1 MALTSSKSK
10 YLDEYVDPVGK
21 SVPRMEGRGAVT
33 GQLKYAFDISFPN
46 MLVGKMLRSPHPH
59 ARIISIDT
67 TKAEALPGVKAV
79 VTAKDTKLIKF
90 GSNEYFF
97 PHTVDQMALESDK
110 VRYIGDEL
118 GAVAAV
124 DEETADAALKLIDV
138 KYEILPAV
146 FDIEEAIK
154 PGAPQIHE
162 ALNNIAVILP
172 VNFGNPERMMKEA
185 DHVREDKF
193 WCPVAHPAPME
204 PHVCVG
210 QWETFTNKITLW
222 SSSQA
227 PFKCREA
234 LAKTL
239 KMDLN
244 DVRVIKMPTG
254 GGFGGKLEMLPMDFA
269 ACLLSKKAGG
279 FPVKISLTREE
290 EFSTTRRKHGMIY
303 KVKTGVKKD
312 GTIVAMTGEV
322 LADGGAYCSYGPTVL
337 AAAIM
342 RIFMVYKL
350 QHFHMAGYRVYT
362 NTPISGAMRGF
373 GGVQSGFAI
382 ESHMDML
389 ANDIGMDP
397 VEFRLKNITTPNMV
411 TVNKMVL
418 TTNGLRECIE
428 KACAASGWNEKHG
441 KRKEIKRGIGIGIA
455 ADVMGS
461 KMYKSH
467 ESAGAIV
474 KVEED
479 GSVYLFTGAADT
491 GQGSTTA
498 LSQITAQELGVS
510 FSRIKCKSG
519 DTEITPFDTGS
530 FASRVTFI
538 SGNAALLGARDAK
551 KQILEIVAKE
561 LSLNADDLDI
571 KAEKVVKKKN
581 MSFPN
586 ASVGNPEAGPPTK
599 DFGGDN
605 VLMNFDKALE
615 LCYSFNYG
623 KQIIGRGSYNP
634 KTTPI
639 DFRTGEGNVSGSY
652 GFEAQIAE
660 VEVDTETGEIKL
672 LELWDAHDIGK
683 AINPQS
689 VEAQIE
695 GSLAMGIGYTFAEDL
710 KFKNGRVLNAN
721 FAGYRVPRSIGI
733 PKMNTILVETNDPE
747 GPFGAKGMGEA
758 SLLPTA
764 AAIANAVEDAIGV
777 RIKDLPLT
785 PEKVIRAL
793 KEKEAQK
800 SLS

>member
-1 MALTSSKSK
+1 MALTTKSK
-10 YLDEYVDPVGK
+10 YADQYVDPVGK
-21 SVPRMEGRGAVT
+21 SVPRLEGRGAVT

-46 MLVGKMLRSPHPH
+46 MLVGKMLRSPHAH

-67 TKAEALPGVKAV
+67 SKAEALPGVKAI
-79 VTAKDTKLIKF
+79 VTAKDTYQIKF

-118 GAVAAV
+118 AAVAAV
-124 DEETADAALKLIDV
+124 DEETADQALKLIEV
-138 KYEILPAV
+138 KYEILPGV
-146 FDIEEAIK
+146 FDMEEAIK

-162 ALNNIAVILP
+162 AMNNIALILP
-172 VNFGNPERMMKEA
+172 VNFGNPERLMKEA
-185 DHVREDKF
+185 DYVREDKF
-193 WCPVAHPAPME
+193 WCPVAHPSPME

-210 QWETFTNKITLW
+210 QWETFTDKVTIW

-227 PFKCREA
+227 PFKLREA

-244 DVRVIKMPTG
+244 NVRVIKMPTG
-254 GGFGGKLEMLPMDFA
+254 GGFGGKLEMLPMDFS

-279 FPVKISLTREE
+279 APVKICLTREE
-290 EFSTTRRKHGMIY
+290 EFTTTRRKHGMIY

-312 GTIVAMTGEV
+312 GTILAMTGEV

-337 AAAIM
+337 AAAMM
-342 RIFMVYKL
+342 RIFMVYKI
-350 QHFHMAGYRVYT
+350 QHFKMSGYRIYT
-362 NTPISGAMRGF
+362 NNPISGAMRGF

-382 ESHMDML
+382 ESHMDL
-389 ANDIGMDP
+389 IAEALGMDP
-397 VEFRLKNITTPNMV
+397 VEFRLKNITTANMV
-411 TVNKMVL
+411 TVNQMVL

-428 KACAASGWNEKHG
+428 KAYEASNWKAKRGKQKH
-441 KRKEIKRGIGIGIA
+441 ICRGIGIGIA

-491 GQGSTTA
+491 GQGSNTA
-498 LSQITAQELGVS
+498 LSQIAAHELGVS
-510 FSRIKCKSG
+510 FSRIKCKAG

-551 KQILEIVAKE
+551 IQILEIVAKE
-561 LSLNADDLDI
+561 YNLKIEDI
-571 KAEKVVKKKN
+571 DIRAEQVIYKKDGKKLI
-581 MSFPN
+581 
-586 ASVGNPEAGPPTK
+586 T
-599 DFGGDN
+599 
-605 VLMNFDKALE
+605 FDKALE

-639 DFRTGEGNVSGSY
+639 DFRNGAGNVSGSY

-660 VEVDTETGEIKL
+660 VEVNKDTGEVKL

-695 GSLAMGIGYTFAEDL
+695 GSLAMGIGYTFYEDL

-758 SLLPTA
+758 SLLPTS

-777 RIKDLPLT
+777 RIKELPIT
-785 PEKVIRAL
+785 PDKIIKALRDKDREKN
-793 KEKEAQK
+793 
-800 SLS
+800 LSV

>member
-1 MALTSSKSK
+1 MALKSKSK
-10 YLDEYVDPVGK
+10 YEDEYVDPVGK
-21 SVPRMEGRGAVT
+21 SVPRIEGRGIVT
-33 GQLKYAFDISFPN
+33 GQLKYVFDVYFPN
-46 MLVGKMLRSPHPH
+46 MLIGKMLRSPHAH

-67 TKAEALPGVKAV
+67 SKAEALPGVRSV
-79 VTAKDTKLIKF
+79 VTYKDTHQIKF

-97 PHTVDQMALESDK
+97 PHTVDQMALEADK
-110 VRYIGDEL
+110 VRYIGDEVA
-118 GAVAAV
+118 AVAAV
-124 DEETADAALKLIDV
+124 DEETADAALRLIDV
-138 KYEILPAV
+138 KYEVLPGV
-146 FDIEEAIK
+146 FEIEEAIK

-162 ALNNIAVILP
+162 SLNNIAVILP
-172 VNFGNPERMMKEA
+172 VNFGNPERVMKEA
-185 DHVREDKF
+185 DLVREDKF

-244 DVRVIKMPTG
+244 DVRVIKMAVG

-269 ACLLSKKAGG
+269 SCLLSKKAGG
-279 FPVKISLTREE
+279 LPVKISLTREE
-290 EFSTTRRKHGMIY
+290 EFTTTRRKHGMIY
-303 KVKTGVKKD
+303 KIKTGVKKD
-312 GTIVAMTGEV
+312 GTILAITGEV

-342 RIFMVYKL
+342 RIFMVYKI
-350 QHFHMAGYRVYT
+350 QHFRMSGYRVYT
-362 NTPISGAMRGF
+362 NNPISGAMRGF

-382 ESHMDML
+382 ESHMDL
-389 ANDIGMDP
+389 IAKDLGMDP
-397 VEFRLKNITTPNMV
+397 IEFRLKNITEPNMV
-411 TVNKMVL
+411 TVNKMIL

-428 KACAASGWNEKHG
+428 KAAKASGWVEKRG
-441 KRKEIKRGIGIGIA
+441 KMKNIKRGIGIGIA

-491 GQGSTTA
+491 GQGSNTA
-498 LSQITAQELGVS
+498 LSQIAAHELGVS
-510 FSRIKCKSG
+510 YSRIKCKAG

-538 SGNAALLGARDAK
+538 SGNAALLGGRDAK
-551 KQILEIVAKE
+551 LQILEIVAQD
-561 LSLNADDLDI
+561 NDLDI
-571 KAEKVVKKKN
+571 KDLDIRAEKVIFKKDGKAL
-581 MSFPN
+581 MS
-586 ASVGNPEAGPPTK
+586 
-599 DFGGDN
+599 
-605 VLMNFDKALE
+605 FDKALE
-615 LCYSFNYG
+615 LCYSFKYG

-660 VEVDTETGEIKL
+660 VEVDTDTGNVKV

-689 VEAQIE
+689 VESQIE
-695 GSLAMGIGYTFAEDL
+695 GSLAMGIGYTFYEDL
-710 KFKNGRVLNAN
+710 RFKNGRVLNAN
-721 FAGYRVPRSIGI
+721 FAGYRVPRSIGM
-733 PKMNTILVETNDPE
+733 PKMTTIMVETDELE

-777 RIKDLPLT
+777 RIKELPIT
-785 PEKVIRAL
+785 ADKIIKAL
-793 KEKEAQK
+793 KEKSAQK
-800 SLS
+800 I

>member
-1 MALTSSKSK
+1 MSVSVNSSQSPTNFN
-10 YLDEYVDPVGK
+10 PVGK
-21 SVPRMEGRGAVT
+21 SVPRIDGRGIVT
-33 GQLKYAFDISFPN
+33 GQTKYVFDVSFPN
-46 MLVGKMLRSPHPH
+46 MLIGKMIRSSHPH
-59 ARIISIDT
+59 ARILKIDT
-67 TKAEALPGVKAV
+67 SKAEALPGVRAII
-79 VTAKDTKLIKF
+79 TAKDTYNIKY

-97 PHTVDQMALESDK
+97 PHTVDQMAIESEK
-110 VRYIGDEL
+110 VRYIGDEI

-124 DEETADAALKLIDV
+124 DEETALAALELIEV
-138 KYEILPAV
+138 EYEPLPSV
-146 FDIEEAIK
+146 TDMLEAMK
-154 PGAPQIHE
+154 PGAPQIHD
-162 ALNNIAVILP
+162 AMNNIGVILP
-172 VNFGNPERMMKEA
+172 VNFGNPERAFKESYY
-185 DHVREDKF
+185 VREDKF
-193 WCPVAHPAPME
+193 YASAAAMAALE

-210 QWETFTNKITLW
+210 QWESFSNKITLW
-222 SSSQA
+222 ASSQA

-244 DVRVIKMPTG
+244 DIRVIKLAVG

-279 FPVKISLTREE
+279 LPVKICYNREE
-290 EFSTTRRKHGMIY
+290 EFSFSRRKHAMHY
-303 KVKTGVKKD
+303 KVKTGVTKD
-312 GTIVAMTGEV
+312 GVITAMTGEV
-322 LADGGAYCSYGPTVL
+322 IADGGAYCSYGPTVM

-350 QHFHMAGYRVYT
+350 QHFRINGYRIYT

-382 ESHMDML
+382 ESHMDL
-389 ANDIGMDP
+389 IANHLGIDP
-397 VEFRLKNITTPNMV
+397 IEFRLRNITTPNMV
-411 TVNKMVL
+411 TVNKMFL
-418 TTNGLRECIE
+418 TTNGLKECIE
-428 KACAASGWNEKHG
+428 RAAVASEWTKKRGNKDYFKAGIS
-441 KRKEIKRGIGIGIA
+441 KRGIGIGIA

-491 GQGSTTA
+491 GQGSNTA
-498 LSQITAQELGVS
+498 LSQIAAHALGVKYE
-510 FSRIKCKSG
+510 RIRCKSG

-538 SGNAALLGARDAK
+538 SGNAALRAGKDAK
-551 KQILEIVAKE
+551 IQILEIVAQEHK
-561 LSLNADDLDI
+561 LDINDLDMQG
-571 KAEKVVKKKN
+571 EEVTNKKTN
-581 MSFPN
+581 
-586 ASVGNPEAGPPTK
+586 T
-599 DFGGDN
+599 

-660 VEVDTETGEIKL
+660 VEVNTETGEVHVLKI
-672 LELWDAHDIGK
+672 WDAHDIGK

-695 GSLAMGIGYTFAEDL
+695 GSLAMGIGYTFTEDL
-710 KFKNGRVLNAN
+710 RFKNGRVLNPN
-721 FAGYRVPRSIGI
+721 FANYRVPRSIGT
-733 PKMNTILVETNDPE
+733 PEMHSILVETDDPE

-758 SLLPTA
+758 SLLPTS
-764 AAIANAVEDAIGV
+764 AAIANALEDACGV
-777 RIKDLPLT
+777 RIKDLPIT
-785 PEKVIRAL
+785 PAKIIQGLKEL
-793 KEKEAQK
+793 KEKG
-800 SLS
+800 

>member
-1 MALTSSKSK
+1 MALTTKSK
-10 YLDEYVDPVGK
+10 FQDEYVDPVGK
-21 SVPRMEGRGAVT
+21 SVPRIEGRGVVT
-33 GQLKYAFDISFPN
+33 GQLKYAFDLSFPG
-46 MLVGKMLRSPHPH
+46 MLVGKMLRSPHAH
-59 ARIISIDT
+59 AKIISIDT
-67 TKAEALPGVKAV
+67 SKAEALPGVRAV
-79 VTAKDTKLIKF
+79 VTARDTHLIKF

-97 PHTVDQMALESDK
+97 PHTVDQMALEADK
-110 VRYIGDEL
+110 VRYIGDEIA
-118 GAVAAV
+118 AVAAV
-124 DEETADAALKLIDV
+124 DEETVDQALKLIDV

-146 FDIEEAIK
+146 FEIEEAIK
-154 PGAPQIHE
+154 PTAPLIHNS
-162 ALNNIAVILP
+162 LNNMAVILP
-172 VNFGNPERMMKEA
+172 VNFGNPARVMKEA
-185 DHVREDKF
+185 DYVREDKF

-204 PHVCVG
+204 PHVCIG
-210 QWETFTNKITLW
+210 QWETFTNKVTLW

-239 KMDLN
+239 KLDLN

-254 GGFGGKLEMLPMDFA
+254 GGFGGKLEMLPMDFS

-279 FPVKISLTREE
+279 LPVKITYTREE
-290 EFSTTRRKHGMIY
+290 EFIASRRKHGMIY

-312 GTIVAMTGEV
+312 GTIMAMTGEV

-337 AAAIM
+337 AAAMM
-342 RIFMVYKL
+342 RIFMVYKI
-350 QHFHMAGYRVYT
+350 QHFRMTGYRVYT
-362 NTPISGAMRGF
+362 NNPISGAMRGF

-382 ESHMDML
+382 ESHMDMIAQDL
-389 ANDIGMDP
+389 GMDP

-411 TVNKMVL
+411 TVNKMIL
-418 TTNGLRECIE
+418 TTNGLKECIE
-428 KACAASGWNEKHG
+428 KAYAASNWKEKRG
-441 KRKEIKRGIGIGIA
+441 KQKNICRGIGIGIA

-491 GQGSTTA
+491 GQGSNTA
-498 LSQITAQELGVS
+498 LSQIAAHELGVS
-510 FSRIKCKSG
+510 YSRIKCKAG

-551 KQILEIVAKE
+551 IQILEIVAQE
-561 LSLNADDLDI
+561 LKLNKDDLNI
-571 KAEKVVKKKN
+571 KAEKVISKKDGKVI
-581 MSFPN
+581 M
-586 ASVGNPEAGPPTK
+586 T
-599 DFGGDN
+599 
-605 VLMNFDKALE
+605 FDKALE

-660 VEVDTETGEIKL
+660 VEVNKETGEVKV

-689 VEAQIE
+689 VESQIE
-695 GSLAMGIGYTFAEDL
+695 GSLAMGLGYTFYEDM

-733 PKMNTILVETNDPE
+733 PKMNTILVETDDPE

-758 SLLPTA
+758 SLLPTS

-777 RIKDLPLT
+777 RIKELPIT
-785 PEKVIRAL
+785 PEKIIKAL
-793 KEKEAQK
+793 KEKEAK
-800 SLS
+800 A

>member
-1 MALTSSKSK
+1 MKTPINKA
-10 YLDEYVDPVGK
+10 YVDPVGK
-21 SVPRMEGRGAVT
+21 SVPRIDGKGMVT
-33 GQLKYAFDISFPN
+33 GQTKYAFDVSFPN
-46 MLVGKMLRSPHPH
+46 MLVGKMIRSPHPH
-59 ARIISIDT
+59 AKILSIDT
-67 TKAEALPGVKAV
+67 SKAEALPGVHAV
-79 VTAKDTKLIKF
+79 ITARDTHQIKF

-97 PHTVDQMALESDK
+97 PHTVDQMAIEADK

-124 DEETADAALKLIDV
+124 DEETADKALSLIDV
-138 KYEILPAV
+138 KYEILPHV
-146 FDIEEAIK
+146 VDVLEAMK
-154 PGAPQIHE
+154 PGAPLIHE
-162 ALNNIAVILP
+162 SLNNIAVILP
-172 VNFGNPERMMKEA
+172 VNFGNPERAMKEA
-185 DHVREDKF
+185 DYVREDKF
-193 WCPVAHPAPME
+193 WAPAAHMAAIE

-210 QWETFTNKITLW
+210 QWETFSNKITLW

-244 DVRVIKMPTG
+244 DVRVIKLAVG

-279 FPVKISLTREE
+279 LPVKICCNREE
-290 EFSTTRRKHGMIY
+290 EFMTTRRKHGMHYRI
-303 KVKTGVKKD
+303 KSGVKKD

-322 LADGGAYCSYGPTVL
+322 IADGGAYCSYGPTVL

-350 QHFHMAGYRVYT
+350 QHFRVTGYRVYT

-389 ANDIGMDP
+389 AEGIGMDP
-397 VEFRLKNITTPNMV
+397 VEFRLKNITTPNM
-411 TVNKMVL
+411 TAVNKMVL

-428 KACAASGWNEKHG
+428 EATKRAGWKDKRG
-441 KRKEIKRGIGIGIA
+441 KQKNVRRGIGIGIA

-461 KMYKSH
+461 KMYKNH
-467 ESAGAIV
+467 ESAGSIV

-479 GSVYLFTGAADT
+479 CSVYLFTGAADC
-491 GQGSTTA
+491 GQGSNTA
-498 LSQITAQELGVS
+498 LSQIACQELGIS
-510 FSRIKCKSG
+510 YSRIKCKSG

-538 SGNAALLGARDAK
+538 SGNATIVAARDAK
-551 KQILEIVAKE
+551 KQILNVVAQE
-561 LSLNADDLDI
+561 YNINIEDLDI
-571 KAEKVVKKKN
+571 KAEDVIQKSTNKKL
-581 MSFPN
+581 MSF
-586 ASVGNPEAGPPTK
+586 E
-599 DFGGDN
+599 
-605 VLMNFDKALE
+605 KAVE
-615 LCYSFNYG
+615 LSYSFNYG
-623 KQIIGRGSYNP
+623 RQIIGRGSYNP

-660 VEVDTETGEIKL
+660 VEVDTDTGEVKL
-672 LELWDAHDIGK
+672 LKLYDAHDIGK

-689 VEAQIE
+689 VEGQIE
-695 GSLAMGIGYTFAEDL
+695 GSLAMGIGYTFMENLQFNKKGKPA
-710 KFKNGRVLNAN
+710 NGN
-721 FAGYRVPRSIGI
+721 FANYRLPRTMGLPPMESIMI
-733 PKMNTILVETNDPE
+733 ETNDPE

-758 SLLPTA
+758 SLLPTS
-764 AAIANAVEDAIGV
+764 AAIANAIYDAVGI
-777 RIKDLPLT
+777 RMKELPIT
-785 PEKVIRAL
+785 PDKVIKAL
-793 KEKEAQK
+793 KEKASSEQAK
-800 SLS
+800 AG

>member
-1 MALTSSKSK
+1 MSLISKSK
-10 YLDEYVDPVGK
+10 YQDQYVDPVGK
-21 SVPRMEGRGAVT
+21 SVPRIEGRGIVT
-33 GQLKYAFDISFPN
+33 GQLKYVFDVQMSN
-46 MLVGKMLRSPHPH
+46 MLVGKMLRSPHAH

-67 TKAEALPGVKAV
+67 SKAEALPGVKAV
-79 VTAKDTKLIKF
+79 ITARDTYQIKF

-97 PHTVDQMALESDK
+97 PHTVDQMALEADK
-110 VRYIGDEL
+110 VRYIGDEIA
-118 GAVAAV
+118 AVAAI
-124 DEETADAALKLIDV
+124 DEETADEALRLIDV
-138 KYEILPAV
+138 KYEVLPGV
-146 FDIEEAIK
+146 FEIEEAIK

-162 ALNNIAVILP
+162 SLNNIAVILP
-172 VNFGNPERMMKEA
+172 VNFGNPERLMKEA

-193 WCPVAHPAPME
+193 LCPVAHPSPME

-239 KMDLN
+239 KMELN
-244 DVRVIKMPTG
+244 DVRVIKMAVG

-279 FPVKISLTREE
+279 LPVKICLTREE
-290 EFSTTRRKHGMIY
+290 EFTTTRRKHGMIY
-303 KVKTGVKKD
+303 KVKTGVRKD
-312 GTIVAMTGEV
+312 GTILAMTGEV

-337 AAAIM
+337 AAAMM

-350 QHFHMAGYRVYT
+350 QHFRMTGYRVYT
-362 NTPISGAMRGF
+362 NNPISGAMRGF

-382 ESHMDML
+382 ESHMDL
-389 ANDIGMDP
+389 IAKDLGMDP
-397 VEFRLKNITTPNMV
+397 IEFRLKNITGPNMV
-411 TVNKMVL
+411 TVNKMIL
-418 TTNGLRECIE
+418 TTNGMRECIE
-428 KACAASGWNEKHG
+428 LASKACGWSEKRG
-441 KRKEIKRGIGIGIA
+441 KQKHLKRGIGIGIA

-491 GQGSTTA
+491 GQGSNTA
-498 LSQITAQELGVS
+498 LSQIAAQELGVS
-510 FSRIKCKSG
+510 YSRIKCKAG

-538 SGNAALLGARDAK
+538 SGNAALLGGRDAK
-551 KQILEIVAKE
+551 MQILEIVAKDKN
-561 LSLNADDLDI
+561 LNINDLDI
-571 KAEKVVKKKN
+571 KAEKVIFKKD
-581 MSFPN
+581 
-586 ASVGNPEAGPPTK
+586 GRQ
-599 DFGGDN
+599 
-605 VLMNFDKALE
+605 LMTFDKALE

-639 DFRTGEGNVSGSY
+639 DFRSGEGNVSGSY

-660 VEVDTETGEIKL
+660 VEVDTDTGVITV

-689 VEAQIE
+689 VQSQIE
-695 GSLAMGIGYTFAEDL
+695 GSLAMGLGYTFYEDL
-710 KFKNGRVLNAN
+710 RFKNGRVLNPN

-733 PKMNTILVETNDPE
+733 PKMNNILVETDDPE

-758 SLLPTA
+758 ALLPTA

-785 PEKVIRAL
+785 PEKIIKAL
-793 KEKEAQK
+793 KEKN
-800 SLS
+800 